1 VSLAESLKGQA
12 NPSDSLFVY
21 AKAVSGP
28 PMPLAAQRARVQ
40 DLPLTLTLDD
50 SMAVI
55 PALKLSGFTE
65 VTVGARIS
73 KSRQA
78 TPQSGDLEG
87 EVSPVKPSQDGVV
100 TIIIN
105 RVRP

>member
-1 VSLAESLKGQA
+1 
-12 NPSDSLFVY
+12 
-21 AKAVSGP
+21 
-28 PMPLAAQRARVQ
+28 
-40 DLPLTLTLDD
+40 
-50 SMAVI
+50 VI